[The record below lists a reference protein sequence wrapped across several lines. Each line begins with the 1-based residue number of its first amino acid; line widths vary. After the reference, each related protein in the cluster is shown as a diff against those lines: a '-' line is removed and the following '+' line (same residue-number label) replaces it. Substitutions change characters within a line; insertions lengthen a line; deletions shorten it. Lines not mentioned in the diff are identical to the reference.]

1 MYHTPIA
8 VNRFSSRGAGGVF
21 PGGNYSGSC
30 PARSMDINNLL
41 CLSKTRSMQVLKAV
55 ITAAAP
61 NQNTLPLQRLVDRN
75 GEEKTALQLIVEET
89 LSAGI
94 EEIGVVIQPGDE
106 ENYRRAAGSSIGA
119 LRFLHQDRPLGYADA
134 LLRAE
139 SFCGDDAFLHLVGD
153 HLYLSAT
160 QTSCAAQLVEMAR
173 QHQCPVSAVQSTREH
188 RLPYFGIVGGNRIPR
203 HDGLYEVRAVVE
215 KPTPT
220 LAEQELITPGLRS
233 GHYLGYFGM
242 HVLTPAVI
250 ECLHEVKNDASLE
263 RPTLSD
269 AAAKLV
275 SRGKYLAYQLRGERY
290 NIGFQYGVLIAQ
302 LAIGLSG
309 RDRDYLLTEMVELL
323 AKRAE
328 RGPLDATLT
337 TPTSQTGQPLSRD
350 GAKS

>member
-1 MYHTPIA
+1 
-8 VNRFSSRGAGGVF
+8 
-21 PGGNYSGSC
+21 
-30 PARSMDINNLL
+30 
-41 CLSKTRSMQVLKAV
+41 MQVLKAV

-61 NQNTLPLQRLVDRN
+61 NQNTLPLQRLVDRA

-89 LSAGI
+89 LSAGV

-106 ENYRRAAGSSIGA
+106 DNYRRAAGNCIGA

-139 SFCGDDAFLHLVGD
+139 SFVGDDPFLHLVGD
-153 HLYLSAT
+153 HLYLSAM
-160 QTSCAAQLVEMAR
+160 QTSCAAQLVAMAR
-173 QHQCPVSAVQSTREH
+173 QHECSVSAVQATREH
-188 RLPYFGIVGGNRIPR
+188 RLPYFGIVGGNSVPR
-203 HDGLYEVRAVVE
+203 HDGLYDVRRVVE

-220 LAEQELITPGLRS
+220 LAEQELITPGLRN

-250 ECLHEVKNDASLE
+250 ECLHEVMNDPSLE

-275 SRGKYLAYQLRGERY
+275 NRGKYLAYQLHGQRY

-309 RDRDYLLTEMVELL
+309 RDRDFLLTELVELL
-323 AKRAE
+323 AKRSE
-328 RGPLDATLT
+328 QQPLDQAVLE
-337 TPTSQTGQPLSRD
+337 TSASTQGTEPSVP
-350 GAKS
+350 GAK